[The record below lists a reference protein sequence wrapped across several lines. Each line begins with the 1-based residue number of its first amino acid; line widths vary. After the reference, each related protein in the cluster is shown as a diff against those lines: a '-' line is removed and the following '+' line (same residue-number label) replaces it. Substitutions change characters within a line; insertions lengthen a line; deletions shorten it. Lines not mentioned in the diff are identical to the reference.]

1 MIDQDIVLAKAH
13 KVEHHLRR
21 IKKKREMSQ
30 DEFLADLDSQ
40 ESILHNLQMAIQ
52 NCIDLAAHIIS
63 DEELGIA
70 SSTNEMFYI
79 LEENG
84 YIDRN
89 LSENM
94 VAAVGFRNIIVHEYG
109 KVDLKQV
116 YHIAHHDIDDLEH
129 FIKVIVERCGMS

>member
-1 MIDQDIVLAKAH
+1 M
-13 KVEHHLRR
+13 
-21 IKKKREMSQ
+21 
-30 DEFLADLDSQ
+30 
-40 ESILHNLQMAIQ
+40 HNLQMAIQ
-52 NCIDLAAHIIS
+52 NFIDLAAHIIS